1 MVTEE
6 LELETWLCPVLSTAM
21 NHSVLVLDTGPIWK
35 KLRDNT
41 SSFSLSNNPVNGHN
55 EQSREIK
62 TGSNDELTNREFSKV
77 IKEISNEERACTNL
91 YEAALIQHIIR
102 VMMKVSTLHCTSLGN

>member
-6 LELETWLCPVLSTAM
+6 LESETWLCPVLSPAM

-41 SSFSLSNNPVNGHN
+41 STSLNLNYNPVNENN
-55 EQSREIK
+55 EEIQD
-62 TGSNDELTNREFSKV
+62 TNVGSNDVLNCRGLSKV
-77 IKEISNEERACTNL
+77 IKEINNEERACTNL

-102 VMMKVSTLHCTSLGN
+102 VMMKVSVQ